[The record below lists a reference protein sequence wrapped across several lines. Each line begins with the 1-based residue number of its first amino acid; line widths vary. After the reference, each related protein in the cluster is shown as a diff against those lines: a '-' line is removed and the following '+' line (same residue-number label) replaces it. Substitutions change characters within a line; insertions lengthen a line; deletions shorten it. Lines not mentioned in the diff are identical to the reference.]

1 VDRTLAKRWMAGHVA
16 ASQRAFAVMR
26 EEGPPSAEVAFQRSM
41 ELLDLAPAEDPFRE
55 RDVAQARSI
64 WIKLR
69 KWAASRAN
77 R

>member
-1 VDRTLAKRWMAGHVA
+1 MAGHVA
-16 ASQRAFAVMR
+16 ASQRAFDVMR

>member
-1 VDRTLAKRWMAGHVA
+1 MDRTLAKRWMAGHAA
-16 ASQRAFAVMR
+16 ASRRAFEVMR

-41 ELLDLAPAEDPFRE
+41 ELLDLAQAEDPFRE
-55 RDVAQARSI
+55 RDVAQARAI